1 MPDRLATPAP
11 LRAGRRSFHQRP
23 GFTPAGAREAADPVR
38 RRIHPGP
45 PELLSVT
52 SVRRPWLIA
61 SSLPNTRGAWAAAD
75 GACTGHRTSGS
86 GSRREDQLPH
96 RRSVFPARE
105 TWPWRAAR
113 CWIHD
118 RRRGTSPTAD
128 RRWSLSR
135 CRSRPHGLPIRGQ
148 AGKARAGMADLTP
161 VTSRTRRR
169 ACPPVRQAG
178 PGGRARCGF

>member
-75 GACTGHRTSGS
+75 GACTGHRTS
-86 GSRREDQLPH
+86 
-96 RRSVFPARE
+96 VPARAARISCRAAAAYSLPGK
-105 TWPWRAAR
+105 TWPWRAAWS
-113 CWIHD
+113 WI
-118 RRRGTSPTAD
+118 
-128 RRWSLSR
+128 
-135 CRSRPHGLPIRGQ
+135 
-148 AGKARAGMADLTP
+148 
-161 VTSRTRRR
+161 
-169 ACPPVRQAG
+169 
-178 PGGRARCGF
+178 